1 MTNHSQPTLND
12 VQFAYDISLRYA
24 PVIEDCLNSKVL
36 SLPPLELILLHKDI
50 FNDPEFSQRMRS
62 ARKAFLAEHPEIA
75 GAQAQLIEC
84 KYDLMRMV
92 AADMTKEEK
101 RALVQR
107 IMARTNLKLT

>member
-92 AADMTKEEK
+92 EWVYAPTTCFHSDGWKRPRGHLMT
-101 RALVQR
+101 
-107 IMARTNLKLT
+107 